1 MGQYK
6 PLINRSGSRFELCW
20 WVTVKSVFLG
30 RVLVRLITG
39 PQILKEPIPFLAFR
53 LKYSKNLN
61 RKNRIWVQCS
71 GLFLIWSLVPFISWT
86 QRNSSPLAEDPK
98 TLNKVF
104 GPGIGPLM

>member
-1 MGQYK
+1 MLVGHSK
-6 PLINRSGSRFELCW
+6 VCLSRSN
-20 WVTVKSVFLG
+20 LG
-30 RVLVRLITG
+30 TADNG
-39 PQILKEPIPFLAFR
+39 FQILKEPVPFLAFR

-86 QRNSSPLAEDPK
+86 RRNSSPLAEDPK